1 MGAAVLHCGDAT
13 MPDQNTETDDKALGF
28 GTPNQGKPKREIA
41 PDETSAKRPQSDN
54 ERLDE
59 GLEETFPASDP
70 VSAKHIT

>member
-1 MGAAVLHCGDAT
+1 MTDAPT
-13 MPDQNTETDDKALGF
+13 DHHAKETEEGF
-28 GTPNQGKPKREIA
+28 GALHQGKPKRDVG
-41 PDETSAKRPQSDN
+41 PHETSKKRPHSDD

>member
-1 MGAAVLHCGDAT
+1 M
-13 MPDQNTETDDKALGF
+13 TDSHSDTTRADTPPAPEEGF
-28 GTPNQGKPKREIA
+28 GALHQGKLKRDVD
-41 PDETSAKRPQSDN
+41 PDETSRKRPQSDN